1 MALRHSPGR
10 PAPKK
15 VLAAPS
21 RRALLARRRQ
31 HAAGS
36 TSCACRW
43 LCAAN
48 AARSAQMGFG
58 DRRTPSFFGKLPNVE
73 PLSLPSQKHG
83 SIFSPHWPVDF
94 CAPKR
99 LVFGFA
105 ACGAWICR
113 LRHLSFACACA
124 CLALDLFVLVF
135 FLFAC
140 GARTSSVQIT
150 LASLASVHRRRQ
162 NASNTQLF
170 ISYRSAAAPKAARIS
185 CCCWQIVWFAVCLFT
200 AGRLRCHLVKQPL
213 PAALDTGAGG
223 AGVGVATRSG
233 ASRCSYL

>member
-1 MALRHSPGR
+1 MGSGLLQQGGIQKKTGGATGAKCHMASAPPRPLPRQHGLRPPAALRR
-10 PAPKK
+10 KY
-15 VLAAPS
+15 
-21 RRALLARRRQ
+21 R
-31 HAAGS
+31 
-36 TSCACRW
+36 
-43 LCAAN
+43 
-48 AARSAQMGFG
+48 RSAQMGQTKTHALIFWQASKC
-58 DRRTPSFFGKLPNVE
+58 RASKLAFAKARLN
-73 PLSLPSQKHG
+73 
-83 SIFSPHWPVDF
+83 FSPHWPVDF

-223 AGVGVATRSG
+223 AGVGVATPSG

>member
-1 MALRHSPGR
+1 M
-10 PAPKK
+10 
-15 VLAAPS
+15 
-21 RRALLARRRQ
+21 RRR
-31 HAAGS
+31 
-36 TSCACRW
+36 
-43 LCAAN
+43 
-48 AARSAQMGFG
+48 
-58 DRRTPSFFGKLPNVE
+58 PSFFLACK
-73 PLSLPSQKHG
+73 PSQKHG

-105 ACGAWICR
+105 ACGAWVCR

-140 GARTSSVQIT
+140 GARTSSVQT
-150 LASLASVHRRRQ
+150 MLASLASVHRRRQ
-162 NASNTQLF
+162 NPSNTQLF

>member
-1 MALRHSPGR
+1 MAIRHSPGS
-10 PAPKK
+10 PPPKK
-15 VLAAPS
+15 NLAAPS
-21 RRALLARRRQ
+21 PRYWR
-31 HAAGS
+31 AAGS
-36 TSCACRW
+36 IP
-43 LCAAN
+43 L
-48 AARSAQMGFG
+48 AARAAPAGGFPPQIRAACTGG
-58 DRRTPSFFGKLPNVE
+58 DIDTSRRTPSFFLASFCKLRQAF
-73 PLSLPSQKHG
+73 QKHG

-124 CLALDLFVLVF
+124 CLALELFVLVF
-135 FLFAC
+135 VLFAC

-223 AGVGVATRSG
+223 AGVGVATPSG
-233 ASRCSYL
+233 ASRCRYL

>member
-1 MALRHSPGR
+1 
-10 PAPKK
+10 
-15 VLAAPS
+15 
-21 RRALLARRRQ
+21 
-31 HAAGS
+31 
-36 TSCACRW
+36 
-43 LCAAN
+43 
-48 AARSAQMGFG
+48 MGHG
-58 DRRTPSFFGKLPNVE
+58 DRRTPSFFGKLLKQGNNTKSGK
-73 PLSLPSQKHG
+73 LAFAKARLN
-83 SIFSPHWPVDF
+83 FSPHWPVDF

-162 NASNTQLF
+162 NPSNTQLF

-223 AGVGVATRSG
+223 AGVGVATPSG
-233 ASRCSYL
+233 ASRCRYL

>member
-1 MALRHSPGR
+1 MSPAARAVPAGGFAPQTPRGPHRWGTQKTHALIFWQASKCRASKLAFAKAR
-10 PAPKK
+10 PNF
-15 VLAAPS
+15 LAA
-21 RRALLARRRQ
+21 LAS
-31 HAAGS
+31 GF
-36 TSCACRW
+36 
-43 LCAAN
+43 LC
-48 AARSAQMGFG
+48 S
-58 DRRTPSFFGKLPNVE
+58 E
-73 PLSLPSQKHG
+73 
-83 SIFSPHWPVDF
+83 
-94 CAPKR
+94 APC
-99 LVFGFA
+99 VCFA
-105 ACGAWICR
+105 ACSAWICR

-124 CLALDLFVLVF
+124 CLALDLVVLVF

>member
-1 MALRHSPGR
+1 MASFKCRAS
-10 PAPKK
+10 K
-15 VLAAPS
+15 LAFAK
-21 RRALLARRRQ
+21 AR
-31 HAAGS
+31 
-36 TSCACRW
+36 
-43 LCAAN
+43 LN
-48 AARSAQMGFG
+48 
-58 DRRTPSFFGKLPNVE
+58 
-73 PLSLPSQKHG
+73 
-83 SIFSPHWPVDF
+83 FSPHWPVDF

-162 NASNTQLF
+162 NSSNTQLF

-223 AGVGVATRSG
+223 AGVGVATPSG
-233 ASRCSYL
+233 ASRCRYL

>member
-1 MALRHSPGR
+1 MP
-10 PAPKK
+10 PAAR
-15 VLAAPS
+15 AAPAVAVS
-21 RRALLARRRQ
+21 AL
-31 HAAGS
+31 
-36 TSCACRW
+36 T
-43 LCAAN
+43 
-48 AARSAQMGFG
+48 ARSTGRKDARPHFLA
-58 DRRTPSFFGKLPNVE
+58 SFLMKK
-73 PLSLPSQKHG
+73 PLTLPSQKHG

-150 LASLASVHRRRQ
+150 LDSLASVHRRRQ

-223 AGVGVATRSG
+223 AGVGLATRSG
-233 ASRCSYL
+233 ASQCSYL

>member
-48 AARSAQMGFG
+48 AAQSAHMGVTIDARPHFLA
-58 DRRTPSFFGKLPNVE
+58 SFQISGKLAFAKARLN
-73 PLSLPSQKHG
+73 
-83 SIFSPHWPVDF
+83 FSPHWPVDF

-140 GARTSSVQIT
+140 GARTSSVQT
-150 LASLASVHRRRQ
+150 MLASLASVHRRRQ
-162 NASNTQLF
+162 NSSNTQLF

-233 ASRCSYL
+233 ACRCSYL

>member
-1 MALRHSPGR
+1 LCSE
-10 PAPKK
+10 APC
-15 VLAAPS
+15 V
-21 RRALLARRRQ
+21 
-31 HAAGS
+31 
-36 TSCACRW
+36 C
-43 LCAAN
+43 
-48 AARSAQMGFG
+48 
-58 DRRTPSFFGKLPNVE
+58 
-73 PLSLPSQKHG
+73 
-83 SIFSPHWPVDF
+83 
-94 CAPKR
+94 
-99 LVFGFA
+99 FA
-105 ACGAWICR
+105 ACSAWICR

-124 CLALDLFVLVF
+124 CLALELFVLVF
-135 FLFAC
+135 VLFAC

-185 CCCWQIVWFAVCLFT
+185 CCCWQIVWFAVCIFT

-233 ASRCSYL
+233 ACRCIFYSWAEAPQMSPSVENPSGGASVAYFFYSSLLGYFENILVQPFDEGRDSLERRCLEIF

>member
-1 MALRHSPGR
+1 MPGAEGQRERRCALRSHRVSLVPPG
-10 PAPKK
+10 K
-15 VLAAPS
+15 VTTYTAERSCRAHTQSTHFTSSTDSAMLAFAK
-21 RRALLARRRQ
+21 AR
-31 HAAGS
+31 
-36 TSCACRW
+36 
-43 LCAAN
+43 LN
-48 AARSAQMGFG
+48 
-58 DRRTPSFFGKLPNVE
+58 
-73 PLSLPSQKHG
+73 
-83 SIFSPHWPVDF
+83 FSPHWPVDF

-223 AGVGVATRSG
+223 AGVGVATCSG
-233 ASRCSYL
+233 ASRCSYLQLG

>member
-1 MALRHSPGR
+1 MPWA
-10 PAPKK
+10 PASSSKAGSKK
-15 VLAAPS
+15 KSGGATGAKCHVASAGPPHL
-21 RRALLARRRQ
+21 RQ
-31 HAAGS
+31 HGLRPPAAF
-36 TSCACRW
+36 RRKY
-43 LCAAN
+43 
-48 AARSAQMGFG
+48 ARSDGTEKKTHALICWQE
-58 DRRTPSFFGKLPNVE
+58 NE

-105 ACGAWICR
+105 ACGAWVCR

-124 CLALDLFVLVF
+124 CLALELFVLVF
-135 FLFAC
+135 VLFAC
-140 GARTSSVQIT
+140 GARTSSVQT
-150 LASLASVHRRRQ
+150 MLASLASVHRRRQ
-162 NASNTQLF
+162 NSSNTQLF

-200 AGRLRCHLVKQPL
+200 AGGLRCHLVKQPL

-223 AGVGVATRSG
+223 AGVGVATPSG
-233 ASRCSYL
+233 ASRCRYL